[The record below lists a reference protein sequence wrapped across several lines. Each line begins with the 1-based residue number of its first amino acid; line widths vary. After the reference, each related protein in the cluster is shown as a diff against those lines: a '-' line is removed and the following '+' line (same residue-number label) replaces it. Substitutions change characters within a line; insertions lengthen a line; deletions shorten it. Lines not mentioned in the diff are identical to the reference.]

1 MTKKKFFASLGVM
14 TALVGTTVCGAMLC
28 MGNTSADAAS
38 LKDEVEPASVA
49 VSLASSAADW
59 QNGALVNGAMWKLVT
74 GNFDYT
80 LEFCPECGVEDGY
93 GSYTSIIFDSVGDC
107 NYSYTHLGVRGQN
120 VHSGTIQIHDGEEF
134 TVPSTCANEGYIGV
148 RCMDCGAEAVLETIP
163 SLSHT
168 YDNGESFSATSMY
181 CADTKY
187 TCTTCKTYYYYAST
201 GTSARK
207 AHTTELIKETPA
219 TCITSG
225 TKTLACTDCSY
236 QWTEETPKVAH
247 TYGAGIV
254 TKPATCVEDGVITY
268 ACTVCGGAQ
277 YTERIPLLG
286 HEIVDIPA
294 VDPTCTEAGHTAGS
308 KCARCDKDIVAP
320 VERAAL
326 GHAWGVWDDERG
338 SCDEIGY
345 RERICSRCNEV
356 EIEEVSAG
364 THSWDLGTIIKQ
376 PTCTESGVKEFTCL
390 VCGDTQTEIV
400 EATGHKGVSIAAV
413 SPTCTETGLT
423 AGSECTLCGMVLEA
437 QEVIPATG
445 HALTRVAAVE
455 PTTSSEGNI
464 EYWYCRTCG
473 LYFAD
478 KAGEEEIAQEDTILD
493 RLPDAGDEDGD
504 DEPVDADEDEGGMS
518 GWQIAL
524 AVVAGVILL
533 AAVGLL
539 IDKFVINK
547 DGNSVYDRAVN
558 KVKSKSNKR

>member
-1 MTKKKFFASLGVM
+1 M
-14 TALVGTTVCGAMLC
+14 TALVGTAVCGAMLC
-28 MGNTSADAAS
+28 MGNVSVDAAA
-38 LKDEVEPASVA
+38 LQDEVESPSAA
-49 VSLASSAADW
+49 ISLASSSTDW
-59 QNGALVNGAMWKLVT
+59 QDGALVGGAYWAMP
-74 GNFDYT
+74 D
-80 LEFCPECGVEDGY
+80 FCPECGVENNSSNFNWTYFEDKDGCT
-93 GSYTSIIFDSVGDC
+93 YTYRHAVRSG
-107 NYSYTHLGVRGQN
+107 NYCTGKVT
-120 VHSGTIQIHDGEEF
+120 VHNGEEF
-134 TVPSTCANEGYIGV
+134 TVSSTCLQEGYVGL
-148 RCMDCGAEAVLETIP
+148 RCKDCGAQAVLQTLPVLEHEFDVGVSVP
-163 SLSHT
+163 
-168 YDNGESFSATSMY
+168 ATNSY
-181 CADTKY
+181 CSDTKY
-187 TCTTCKTYYYYAST
+187 TCTLCKTYYIWGHT
-201 GTSARK
+201 GTSERL
-207 AHTTELIKETPA
+207 AHETNVIAESPA
-219 TCITSG
+219 TCITNGS
-225 TKTLACTDCSY
+225 KTFACTKCEH
-236 QWTEETPKVAH
+236 QWTEQTPKADH
-247 TYGAGIV
+247 AYDKGIV
-254 TKPATCVEDGVITY
+254 TKPATCVEDGVMTY

-277 YTERIPLLG
+277 YSERIPLLG

-294 VDPTCTEAGHTAGS
+294 VEPTCIDAGHTAGS
-308 KCARCDKDIVAP
+308 MCARCDKIIVEP
-320 VERAAL
+320 IERSAL

-478 KAGEEEIAQEDTILD
+478 KAGAEEIAQEDTILD
-493 RLPDAGDEDGD
+493 RIPDAGDEDGD
-504 DEPVDADEDEGGMS
+504 DEPVDTDEEEGGMTW
-518 GWQIAL
+518 WQIAL
-524 AVVAGVILL
+524 AVVAGVILI
-533 AAVGLL
+533 AGIGVV
-539 IDKFVINK
+539 IDNFVINK
-547 DGNSVYDRAVN
+547 TDNAFLKD
-558 KVKSKSNKR
+558 KKSKSGKKEK